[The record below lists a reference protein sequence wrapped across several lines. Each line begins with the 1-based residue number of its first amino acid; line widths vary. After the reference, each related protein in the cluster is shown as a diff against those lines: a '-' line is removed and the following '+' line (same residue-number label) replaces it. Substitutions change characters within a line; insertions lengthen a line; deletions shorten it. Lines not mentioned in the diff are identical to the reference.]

1 MKYLLLLN
9 NSTTDVQSWESLSK
23 EEASELRSQEIPKW
37 EQLFAWMGE
46 KGIEVDGLELDG
58 PANVKTV
65 RVRDGEAMV
74 TDGPYAETKEQVGGY
89 FLVELDNLDHAI
101 ELAARIPV
109 ARKGSVEIRPLNEAA
124 A

>member
-9 NSTTDVQSWESLSK
+9 NSTTDVQAWESLSK